1 MNLSNQIIVI
11 TGGAKGLGYA
21 MTKLFVEKGAQVVI
35 TGTDEAKLNEVVNEL
50 NVTSFKSDV
59 TNESEVKML
68 AQHVVSKF
76 GRIDMWINNA
86 GLWMPPEPLENISLE
101 KAQKLFQTNFFGYI
115 HGMRAAIS
123 QMKEQGN
130 GTIVNIISTIAF
142 DGMNGSS
149 GSMYVSSKYAL
160 RGLTNV
166 LREEVK
172 ENNITVIGVYPG
184 GFKTELFHGAVP
196 KNFDQF
202 MTPEE
207 VAEKI
212 IANLESD
219 TPETQL
225 VLKRPGQ
232 QESHELK

>member
-1 MNLSNQIIVI
+1 MTLSNKIIVI
-11 TGGAKGLGYA
+11 TGGAKGLGFA
-21 MTKLFVEKGAQVVI
+21 MTKLLVEKGARVVI
-35 TGTDEAKLNEVVNEL
+35 SGTDEAKLNQVADEL
-50 NVTSFKSDV
+50 KVTTFKGDV
-59 TNESEVKML
+59 TNELEVNDL
-68 AQHVVSKF
+68 AQFTVSKF

-86 GLWMPPEPLENISLE
+86 GIWMPPESLE
-101 KAQKLFQTNFFGYI
+101 EMSLDKAQKLFQTNFFGYM

-123 QMKEQGN
+123 QMKTQN
-130 GTIVNIISTIAF
+130 QGTIVNIISTTAF

-149 GSMYVSSKYAL
+149 SSIYVASKYAL

-166 LREEVK
+166 VREEVR
-172 ENNITVIGVYPG
+172 ESNITVIGAYPG
-184 GFKTELFHGAVP
+184 GFKTELFHEAVP

-202 MTPEE
+202 MSPEE

-232 QESHELK
+232 VISHEIK